1 MPYDSREAAV
11 LGEDTVEFV
20 RRYNADVAIIGASA
34 LNAEGPSDMISGAA
48 AVKRAMMRR
57 SLSTMLVVT
66 NDKFGRNSLERVCA
80 LSDISDVVTDSEP
93 AVEMRAAIDEA
104 AAELHVFAGD

>member
-1 MPYDSREAAV
+1 VRTSTLWGV
-11 LGEDTVEFV
+11 TGLGV
-20 RRYNADVAIIGASA
+20 IGASA

-66 NDKFGRNSLERVCA
+66 NDKFGRSGLERVCA
-80 LSDISDVVTDSEP
+80 LSEISDVVTDSEP
-93 AVEMRAAIDEA
+93 EAELRAAIEEA
-104 AAELHVFAGD
+104 GGDLHVVAES

>member
-1 MPYDSREAAV
+1 M
-11 LGEDTVEFV
+11 EFV
-20 RRYNADVAIIGASA
+20 SRYNADIAIIGASA

-66 NDKFGRNSLERVCA
+66 NDKFGRSGLERVCT
-80 LSDISDVVTDSEP
+80 LNEISDVVTDREP
-93 AVEMRAAIDEA
+93 ATELRAAIDEA
-104 AAELHVFAGD
+104 GGELHVFAES